1 MVYGGGK
8 PMIRVGF
15 ILNFQDQGWIGGIN
29 YYHSLIDAVMS
40 MPDRKIKPV
49 IITGIRSDLPFIK
62 DYPDI
67 EIIRTKIFDRPLS
80 FARIGIRKLLSYDP
94 ILEQLLKKHC
104 IDILSHSEYV
114 FHDASIPTVGW
125 IPDFQHKHL
134 PCFFSDREVRSRDI
148 AFERIC
154 CLCSC
159 IIFSSSN
166 AKEDA
171 EEYYPK
177 YKSRYEVL
185 HFVSVPMSPENLS
198 DMSILKGKYP
208 ISEPYFLIPNQFWA
222 HKNHRVVLEALKI
235 LHSQKKRVRV
245 ICTGN
250 THDYRNPEYY
260 NSLIE
265 FATLSGVSDDFI
277 VLGIVPYPD
286 LIGLM
291 MHSVSL
297 INPSFFEGWSTTVEE
312 AKSWGLPIILS
323 DIPVHREQNPAGGIY
338 FHPEDAESL
347 AKIMWKLWTSDG
359 ICDRELKTISARR
372 ELNVRKLE
380 FGKQYEEIILKTI
393 NSRSKKQ

>member
-1 MVYGGGK
+1 
-8 PMIRVGF
+8 MIRVGF
-15 ILNFQDQGWIGGIN
+15 LLNFQDQGWIGGIN

-40 MPDRKIKPV
+40 TPDRKIEPV
-49 IITGIRSDLPFIK
+49 IITGTRLDLPFIK
-62 DYPDI
+62 DHPEI
-67 EIIRTKIFDRPLS
+67 EIVRTKIFDRPLS
-80 FARIGIRKLLSYDP
+80 FVRVGIHKLLSYDL

-104 IDILSHSEYV
+104 IDVLSHSGYV

-134 PCFFSDREVRSRDI
+134 PDFFSDEEVRSRDI

-154 CLCSC
+154 RLCSC
-159 IIFSSSN
+159 IIFSSSS
-166 AKEDA
+166 AKGDA

-177 YKSRYEVL
+177 YKSNYEKL
-185 HFVSVPMSPENLS
+185 HFVSVPMNPKNVP
-198 DMSILKGKYP
+198 DISILKGKYP

-222 HKNHRVVLEALKI
+222 HKNHRAVLEALNI
-235 LHSQKKRVRV
+235 LHSQNKRVRV

-250 THDYRNPEYY
+250 THDYRNPEHY

-265 FATLSGVSDDFI
+265 FATQSGISDDFT
-277 VLGIVPYPD
+277 VLGIVPYSD

-338 FHPEDAESL
+338 FHPKDAESL
-347 AKIMWKLWTSDG
+347 ANIMWKLWTSDDV
-359 ICDRELKTISARR
+359 CDRELKISSAKR
-372 ELNVRKLE
+372 ELNLRKLE
-380 FGKQYEEIILKTI
+380 FGKQYENIILKTI
-393 NSRSKKQ
+393 TSRYKKR